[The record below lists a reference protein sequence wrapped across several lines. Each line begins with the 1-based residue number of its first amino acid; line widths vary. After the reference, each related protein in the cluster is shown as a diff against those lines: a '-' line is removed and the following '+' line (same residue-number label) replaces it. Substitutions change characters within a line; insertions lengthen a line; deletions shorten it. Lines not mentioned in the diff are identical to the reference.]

1 MWQMQLVK
9 KEEKNGHHSLG
20 KNSHEKKKNNS
31 HDSTEVFFL
40 PSNLFLRHFSNTEIT
55 QSVQFS
61 LLVYFLILF
70 FTQGILPLGS
80 SSSLECDQ
88 TKTAHRSP
96 GRNRQTRAGDRS
108 SHDHRGQSP
117 PDLELSIPKPE
128 CLPPPHRPALLGMSR
143 FTLVS
148 DRSHSAVSQSSP
160 TWLIPF
166 GWLADKW
173 FCMKNLENVKPCPE
187 RLKSHLSQVTE
198 HPG

>member
-9 KEEKNGHHSLG
+9 KEEKNNHHSLG
-20 KNSHEKKKNNS
+20 KNS

-40 PSNLFLRHFSNTEIT
+40 PSNLFLRHFSNTEIM

-61 LLVYFLILF
+61 LLVYFLLF

-80 SSSLECDQ
+80 SSSLECDR

-117 PDLELSIPKPE
+117 PDLELSLPKPGLST
-128 CLPPPHRPALLGMSR
+128 CLL
-143 FTLVS
+143 
-148 DRSHSAVSQSSP
+148 P
-160 TWLIPF
+160 TGLPF
-166 GWLADKW
+166 W
-173 FCMKNLENVKPCPE
+173 V
-187 RLKSHLSQVTE
+187 
-198 HPG
+198 